1 MSPGGAAAGPS
12 PPSAPGGPARRR
24 GPAFPR
30 VRFLRDP
37 YLRDLGP
44 NVVTLGAVSLLTDIA
59 SEMIYPLLP
68 LYLTTVL
75 AAGPAA
81 LGAVEGLAEST
92 AALVKLAAGLRSDRV
107 RRRKPLIVV
116 GYALAA
122 VARPLVAVA
131 SSAGFVAAVRFTDRV
146 GKGLRGAP
154 RDALITDSVAPTL
167 RGRAFGLQRSLDHA
181 GALIGPLVAT
191 ALLAGA
197 GLSLRTVF
205 ALAAIP
211 GVLGVVLVVWKVREA
226 ATAPGVQ
233 RDFSRRGGGA
243 IPDGP
248 LRRYLLVLLLFTLGN
263 SSDAFLL
270 LRASDLGLPAAHLP
284 LLWAFFHLVKTLGAL
299 PAGALSDRLDRRRL
313 IIAGWAVYALVYLG
327 FARADAA
334 WHAWALFAAYGL
346 YYALTEG
353 AEKALLADLAP
364 VEARGTAFGWHAF
377 SLGVGALPASL
388 LFGAIWQGA
397 GPVAAFGLG
406 AALAGASSLLLWR
419 IVPAPRLAAGG

>member
-1 MSPGGAAAGPS
+1 MSRGGEPAFPPS
-12 PPSAPGGPARRR
+12 PPDPGGPARAR
-24 GPAFPR
+24 GSAF
-30 VRFLRDP
+30 VRAVDF
-37 YLRDLGP
+37 RDLGP
-44 NVVTLGAVSLLTDIA
+44 NVLVLGVVSLLTDIA

-68 LYLTTVL
+68 LFLTTVL
-75 AAGPAA
+75 GAGPAA

-92 AALVKLAAGLRSDRV
+92 AALAKLAAGLRSDRV

-116 GYALAA
+116 GYGLAA
-122 VARPLVAVA
+122 VARPLVAIA
-131 SSAGFVAAVRFTDRV
+131 TSAGLVAAIRLADRV
-146 GKGLRGAP
+146 GKGLRAAP
-154 RDALITDSVAPTL
+154 RDALITDSVSPSL

-181 GALIGPLVAT
+181 GALVGPL
-191 ALLAGA
+191 LAA
-197 GLSLRTVF
+197 GLMAGLGMSLRWVF
-205 ALAAIP
+205 ALAAVP
-211 GVLGVVLVVWKVREA
+211 GVLGVLLVVWKVREA
-226 ATAPGVQ
+226 EGAHQNEP
-233 RDFSRRGGGA
+233 DFARRGGGA
-243 IPDGP
+243 LGPLPRGP

-284 LLWAFFHLVKTLGAL
+284 LLWAFFHLVKTAGAL

-327 FARADAA
+327 FARASAA

-364 VEARGTAFGWHAF
+364 RDARGTAFGWHAF
-377 SLGVGALPASL
+377 SLGIGALPASL
-388 LFGAIWQGA
+388 LFGALWQGA

-419 IVPAPRLAAGG
+419 LVPAPRVAAGG

>member
-1 MSPGGAAAGPS
+1 MSDGGGFAAGSP
-12 PPSAPGGPARRR
+12 PPSAQAR
-24 GPAFPR
+24 GPAF
-30 VRFLRDP
+30 
-37 YLRDLGP
+37 LRDLGP
-44 NVVTLGAVSLLTDIA
+44 NVLVLGAVSLLTDIA

-68 LYLTTVL
+68 LFLTTVL
-75 AAGPAA
+75 GAGPAA

-92 AALVKLAAGLRSDRV
+92 AALVKLAAGRHSDRV

-116 GYALAA
+116 GYGLAA

-131 SSAGFVAAVRFTDRV
+131 TSAGLVAAIRFTDRV

-154 RDALITDSVAPTL
+154 RDALITDSVPPSL

-181 GALIGPLVAT
+181 GALVGPLVA
-191 ALLAGA
+191 AGLLAGF
-197 GLSLRTVF
+197 GLSLRWVF
-205 ALAAIP
+205 ALAVVP
-211 GVLGVVLVVWKVREA
+211 GVLGVLLVVWRVREA
-226 ATAPGVQ
+226 GCVQ
-233 RDFSRRGGGA
+233 QEEPDFARRGGGA
-243 IPDGP
+243 LGALGPLPHGP
-248 LRRYLLVLLLFTLGN
+248 LRRYLMVLLLFTLGN

-270 LRASDLGLPAAHLP
+270 LRASDLGLPAAQLP
-284 LLWAFFHLVKTLGAL
+284 LLWAFFHLVKTAGAL

-327 FARADAA
+327 FARATAA

-364 VEARGTAFGWHAF
+364 REARGTAFGWHAF

-388 LFGAIWQGA
+388 IFGALWQGA

-419 IVPAPRLAAGG
+419 LVPAPRVAAGG